1 MGLDDDRT
9 ILGGGGE
16 VDRGT
21 GSLSAGEQ
29 LGDYRIMRLLGK
41 GAMGEVYEAE
51 QVHLGQR
58 YALKVL
64 PAELSRD
71 PNFRERFRTEARTL
85 ASLRHP
91 GIVSVMNAGEARE
104 RFFLVMELLAPF
116 RVPTAAGDAT
126 HQVGEVR
133 RVLSQILSGLS
144 HAHGKGIVHRDLK
157 PANLLLGEDGSVKIA
172 DFGVARVVGEEFV
185 KTVVQETIVR
195 TRLGEASTI
204 LGPPGSP
211 PGPGS
216 GSSSGSDYAGTLQ
229 YMAPEVLEG
238 GLATEKSDLYAV
250 GVMAYEWLT
259 GRKPVGK
266 YKDASSLVERL
277 DPAWDRWIDTLLE
290 PDKEDRTSSAEAA
303 LEALPASPYAAPR
316 VKRTRSVP
324 DQGERAMPTPETT
337 RAYDPLS
344 WKACAL
350 SGIRVGAVFVGLF
363 VFIGTLSIGLPKW
376 DELPGIL
383 IGFLVLAVV
392 ASGLV
397 RAMRLSGVSGKRKRG
412 VLHLAVFTV
421 VPVVLG
427 TMFDEDPEN
436 GLIVSSILMG
446 VLLAL
451 IVLGAAI
458 KKLYRWAFRK

>member
-91 GIVSVMNAGEARE
+91 GIVSVMNAGEARG

-204 LGPPGSP
+204 LDPPGSP

-277 DPAWDRWIDTLLE
+277 DPAWDRWIDALLE

-303 LEALPASPYAAPR
+303 LETLPNTAPR
-316 VKRTRSVP
+316 VKRTRSGPV
-324 DQGERAMPTPETT
+324 EREKATSTPKTS

-350 SGIRVGAVFVGLF
+350 SGIRVSGIFIGLF
-363 VFIGTLSIGLPKW
+363 VLYGTLEYGLPGR
-376 DELPGIL
+376 DVLGVFLIIYLVSAAAATGLIRGI
-383 IGFLVLAVV
+383 
-392 ASGLV
+392 
-397 RAMRLSGVSGKRKRG
+397 RLSGVSGKRKRG

-421 VPVVLG
+421 LPVVLG
-427 TMFDEDPEN
+427 TVFDNDPKN

-446 VLLAL
+446 FLLAL
-451 IVLGAAI
+451 IALGAAM
-458 KKLYRWAFRK
+458 KKVYRWAFRK